1 MSATT
6 ARPPSTGPRVVLV
19 GPPGAGKTTVGK
31 ALARRWG
38 VEFRDSDVDVEAAV
52 GMPVADVFVSLG
64 EPVFREHERVAVA
77 AALTEHD
84 GVLAL
89 GGGAVMTPAVADLIS
104 EARVVFL
111 DVSLADAGN
120 RVGLNVARPLLLGN
134 VRGQL
139 KALMEARHPT
149 YERVSRVVV
158 DTSGRTVE
166 EVVLAVEG
174 ALRSL
179 DNPNA

>member
-1 MSATT
+1 MSANTP
-6 ARPPSTGPRVVLV
+6 RPPSAGPRVVLI

-77 AALTEHD
+77 TALAEHD

-104 EARVVFL
+104 GARVVFL
-111 DVSLADAGN
+111 DVSLADAGS

-149 YERVSRVVV
+149 YERVSRAVV

-166 EVVLAVEG
+166 EVVQAVED
-174 ALRSL
+174 ALAAL
-179 DNPNA
+179 DAPDG

>member
-1 MSATT
+1 MSTT
-6 ARPPSTGPRVVLV
+6 TTRPLSTGPRVVLV
-19 GPPGAGKTTVGK
+19 GPPGAGKTTVGE

-38 VEFRDSDVDVEAAV
+38 VAFRDSDVDVEAAV

-64 EPVFREHERVAVA
+64 EQVFREHERVAVVI
-77 AALTEHD
+77 ALAEHD

-104 EARVVFL
+104 AARVVFL

-166 EVVLAVEG
+166 EVVLAVEE
-174 ALRSL
+174 ALRAL
-179 DNPNA
+179 DEPDA

>member
-1 MSATT
+1 MSAST
-6 ARPPSTGPRVVLV
+6 ARPPAAGPRAVLI

-77 AALTEHD
+77 TALAEHD

-104 EARVVFL
+104 GARVVFL
-111 DVSLADAGN
+111 DVSLADAGS
-120 RVGLNVARPLLLGN
+120 RVGLNIARPLLLGN

-149 YERVSRVVV
+149 YERVSRAVV

-166 EVVLAVEG
+166 EVVLAVED
-174 ALRSL
+174 ALAAL
-179 DNPNA
+179 DAPDA

>member
-1 MSATT
+1 MSAAT
-6 ARPPSTGPRVVLV
+6 ARPSSAGPRVVLV

-31 ALARRWG
+31 ALADRWG
-38 VEFRDSDVDVEAAV
+38 VGFRDSDVDVEAAV

-64 EPVFREHERVAVA
+64 EPLFREHERVAVA
-77 AALTEHD
+77 AALREHT

-89 GGGAVMTPAVADLIS
+89 GGGAVMTPAVADLIMQ
-104 EARVVFL
+104 ARVVFL

-139 KALMEARHPT
+139 RALMQARHPT
-149 YERVSRVVV
+149 YERVASVVV

-166 EVVLAVEG
+166 EVVLAVED
-174 ALRSL
+174 ALRGL
-179 DNPNA
+179 DGPNV